1 MGAVCRRTGCLSAG
15 RAARDAARY
24 RLFHAGLR
32 GLDRVLAPSRHVA
45 AELAAVGVDAEHVPL
60 PVAPPPADPVR
71 RAAADPSFLY
81 AGRLAPVKGLDLLLG
96 AFARVRDEH
105 PRATLRICGDG
116 RERERIGARVAA
128 LGLGD
133 AVAFRPGMDGGW
145 AEHLEDA
152 WALVAPSLYREP
164 LGLVAI
170 EAIVR
175 DVPVIAAADGG
186 FAESVADGRS
196 GLLFPNGDE
205 DALAASM
212 LRVCDGAFPGHRPEP
227 AARALLARRHD
238 LGDHV
243 RVMERIWGEAAT
255 PARAAGPR

>member
-1 MGAVCRRTGCLSAG
+1 MGAVCRRTGCLSG
-15 RAARDAARY
+15 PRAARDAIRY
-24 RLFHAGLR
+24 GLFRAGLR

-45 AELAAVGVDAEHVPL
+45 AELTAIGVEAEHVPL
-60 PVAPPPADPVR
+60 PIAPLQGPPAR
-71 RAAADPSFLY
+71 RPAPDPSFVY
-81 AGRLAPVKGLDLLLG
+81 AGRLAPVKGVELLLR

-105 PRATLRICGDG
+105 PRATRRVCGEG
-116 RERERIGARVAA
+116 RERERIAAAVAA
-128 LGLGD
+128 LGIGD
-133 AVAFRPGMDGGW
+133 AVAFRPGMEGGW
-145 AEHLEDA
+145 VEHLEEA

-175 DVPVIAAADGG
+175 DVPVVAAAEGG
-186 FAESVADGRS
+186 FAESVVDGRS

-205 DALAASM
+205 DELAARM
-212 LRVCDGAFPGHRPEP
+212 LRVCEGAFPGHRPDP
-227 AARALLARRHD
+227 AARAELARRHD

-255 PARAAGPR
+255 PVGAAGPR